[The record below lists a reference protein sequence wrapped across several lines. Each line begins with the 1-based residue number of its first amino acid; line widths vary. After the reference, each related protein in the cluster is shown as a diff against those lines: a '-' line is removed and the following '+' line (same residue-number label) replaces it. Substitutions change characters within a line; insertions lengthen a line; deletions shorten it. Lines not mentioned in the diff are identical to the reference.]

1 MWINLNG
8 NVVNFDNY
16 ITVELREN
24 KPLHSDQCY
33 IAFNHQ
39 CYYRTL

>member
-24 KPLHSDQCY
+24 KPLHGDQSAMLLQN
-33 IAFNHQ
+33 IVDSN
-39 CYYRTL
+39 